1 MDSFK
6 AFVEAVDQTPI
17 QNLVASLKA
26 QYPGLELFV
35 SQTVRDVHVHEIKV
49 PPDNRGQGIGT
60 KVMQAIQGYAQSVGL
75 PVTLSPQPEPRQ
87 KARLLKFYKS
97 LGFYNNQ
104 GRRKDYSLGGFAS
117 GPTWVWRPK
126 KV

>member
-1 MDSFK
+1 MKSFRE
-6 AFVEAVDQTPI
+6 FYESVDQTPI
-17 QNLVASLKA
+17 QTLVAQLKA
-26 QYPGLELFV
+26 TYPGLELYV

-49 PPDNRGQGIGT
+49 PKEQRDGGIGT
-60 KVMQAIQGYAQSVGL
+60 KVMQAIQQYAQTLGL
-75 PVTLSPQPEPRQ
+75 PVTLSPQPEPKQ
-87 KARLLKFYKS
+87 KARLLKFYKN

-126 KV
+126 KT